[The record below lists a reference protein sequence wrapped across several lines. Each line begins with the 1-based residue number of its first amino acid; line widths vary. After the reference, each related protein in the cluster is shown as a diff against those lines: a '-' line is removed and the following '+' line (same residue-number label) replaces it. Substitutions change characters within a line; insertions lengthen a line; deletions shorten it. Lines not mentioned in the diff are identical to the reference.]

1 MLTVPLGAVPAWWFG
16 QRITQAADR
25 ERRAV
30 TSLHDSFLQ
39 VSSGIRAIRVN
50 RIEAPPRRAR
60 ATGSAANCDAQ
71 MVRNAE
77 LRGVARFL
85 LESVSGVGLILIL
98 ALGGRDVAAGRME
111 WPTLMG
117 LLVAVMALYQPIVN
131 VLHTYGALRS
141 VLPNLE
147 RVQQIMSAGRGR
159 LVAERPHP
167 RRACAAGRAVDNRA
181 ARRLLLV

>member
-1 MLTVPLGAVPAWWFG
+1 
-16 QRITQAADR
+16 
-25 ERRAV
+25 
-30 TSLHDSFLQ
+30 
-39 VSSGIRAIRVN
+39 
-50 RIEAPPRRAR
+50 
-60 ATGSAANCDAQ
+60 

-131 VLHTYGALRS
+131 VLHTYGTLRS
-141 VLPNLE
+141 ALPNLA
-147 RVQQIMSAGRGR
+147 RVQQIVTAPTTIRPRVSRP
-159 LVAERPHP
+159 VALQTGARH
-167 RRACAAGRAVDNRA
+167 DRA
-181 ARRLLLV
+181 A